1 MAPTPIEYADTWA
14 YENRGNEAVKLTKH
28 GEPEAVYAGT
38 VDWDEDLYDPE
49 GYTVYRVIWDDE
61 EEIYK
66 EDTSFESRYY
76 TIAQLKEDGYQIE
89 TKQVTEQMEL
99 TVWTSDDFDD
109 PSGFELTNN
118 AIRRKSAPD
127 DLFVEVGTYTGGGET
142 GITMHRVHFDPEAE
156 KFYILYNS
164 YSPQEFLSVSY
175 EDLENETDFYYDV
188 QTIDKPVKIRFLD
201 RDYGTGYYMRGGIKV
216 SKTGDPDSVYAYS
229 QFDRY
234 VSPGVYE
241 PYYELIRLV
250 YNEKVGCYFEDPEFE
265 AYEFSEMY
273 QIEAQGYQVEKS
285 EQILDYVTKGEVDR
299 GEFDVYTDNNG
310 KRYYADYY
318 DNVYSFAESDLI
330 TLPGDNTAY
339 YWGNKVDS
347 LSRDDLNDTI
357 HDVTTDQYSYWISG
371 PEYHHVAGETPATGY
386 TVSGKI
392 TSYLSDTENVTVT
405 LTGTDN
411 NYTDSS
417 VGTDTT
423 YSFSNV
429 PSGEYKMTVAKKDHV
444 TREYAVSVSADT
456 TQNVKI
462 CPKGDVSNDGKVNI
476 TDYSMAYAH
485 VQKQVT
491 LTDYR
496 FACGNVVGSAQKI
509 DMNDVSRIYAHI
521 NKASLLF

>member
-1 MAPTPIEYADTWA
+1 M
-14 YENRGNEAVKLTKH
+14 
-28 GEPEAVYAGT
+28 
-38 VDWDEDLYDPE
+38 
-49 GYTVYRVIWDDE
+49 IWDDE
-61 EEIYK
+61 EEMYK

-89 TKQVTEQMEL
+89 AKQVTEQMEL

-201 RDYGTGYYMRGGIKV
+201 RDYGTGYYMRGGKKV
-216 SKTGDPDSVYAYS
+216 IKTGDPDSVYAYN

-339 YWGNKVDS
+339 YWGTKVNS
-347 LSRDDLNDTI
+347 LSTEDLNDTI
-357 HDVTTDQYSYWISG
+357 HDVTTNQYSYWISG

-386 TVSGKI
+386 TVSGVA
-392 TSYLSDTENVTVT
+392 TSYKTNDGVDDVT
-405 LTGTDN
+405 LKLTGSDN
-411 NYTDSS
+411 NYTDS
-417 VGTDTT
+417 VTVTAT
-423 YSFSNV
+423 YSGVTAATDYAFENV
-429 PSGEYKMTVAKKDHV
+429 PAGEYTLSVEKGNHV
-444 TREYAVSVSADT
+444 TREYTVSVSADT
-456 TQNVKI
+456 TQDVKI
-462 CPKGDVSNDGKVNI
+462 CPIGDVNMNGRVQSNDATK
-476 TDYSMAYAH
+476 AYKH
-485 VQKQVT
+485 VQGGAEDQ
-491 LTDYR
+491 LTDYAFKCADVNKNGR
-496 FACGNVVGSAQKI
+496 IQS
-509 DMNDVSRIYAHI
+509 NDATQIYRQTTGAH
-521 NKASLLF
+521 NLF